1 MRTAW
6 ISRFFV
12 AALAAAI
19 VALPSAASACSVC
32 MGDPASK
39 TAGAMNAALFL
50 LLGFVGFM
58 LTAVAA
64 FAYYL
69 KTQAASS
76 VPPQTEIA
84 SMISNPEDSK

>member
-1 MRTAW
+1 MRTPS
-6 ISRFFV
+6 ISRILV
-12 AALAAAI
+12 AAFAA
-19 VALPSAASACSVC
+19 VTVVLPATASACSVC

-58 LTAVAA
+58 LCSVAA

-69 KTQAASS
+69 KSHATSS

-84 SMISNPEDSK
+84 SMISHPEDSK

>member
-1 MRTAW
+1 MRTPW
-6 ISRFFV
+6 TSRILI
-12 AALAAAI
+12 AALAAAMA
-19 VALPSAASACSVC
+19 ALPTTASACSVC

-58 LTAVAA
+58 LCSVAA

-69 KTQAASS
+69 KSHASS

-84 SMISNPEDSK
+84 SMISHPEDSK